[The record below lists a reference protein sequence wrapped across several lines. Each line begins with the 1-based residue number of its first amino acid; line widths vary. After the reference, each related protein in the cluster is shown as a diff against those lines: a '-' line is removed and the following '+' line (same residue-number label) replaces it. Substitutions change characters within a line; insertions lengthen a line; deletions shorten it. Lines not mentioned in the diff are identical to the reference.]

1 MNILTSFIHRHP
13 LPAYFILAYAFAWA
27 FTPLIAISPIY
38 GLPGLFAPAL
48 AGLIV
53 CSATGGRAQVREY
66 WSRLKIWQVRLI
78 WYLLALGLPVL
89 LSFLVAVLA
98 RFFGAP
104 AALQP
109 APLTPLGLVVFILVV
124 GEELGWR
131 GYAQPQLEKS
141 YSPLLAAAILGVLWG
156 FWHLPNFFIPS
167 LPHYEIPVPAFVIY
181 TTALSILAAWLLKH
195 TQGSALIAA
204 LLHGATN
211 TFGFLTPALDTATR
225 WWLIAG
231 VYGAAALLIALLY
244 GKQLQ
249 RSQSTQRLDTSFS
262 TSQSPKL

>member
-1 MNILTSFIHRHP
+1 MKSLTSLIQRNP
-13 LPAYFILAYAFAWA
+13 LTAFFILAYAFAWV

-53 CSATGGRAQVREY
+53 CSVTGGRAQVCEY
-66 WSRLKIWQVRLI
+66 WSKLMIWRVSLV
-78 WYLLALGLPVL
+78 WYLLALGLPIL

-104 AALQP
+104 AGLQP

-141 YSPLLAAAILGVLWG
+141 YSPLLAAVILGVLWG

-167 LPHYEIPVPAFVIY
+167 LPHYEIPLPAFMIY
-181 TTALSILAAWLLKH
+181 TTALSILAAWFLKH
-195 TQGSALIAA
+195 TQGSVLIAT

-231 VYGAAALLIALLY
+231 VYGAAALLVAALY
-244 GKQLQ
+244 GTRLY
-249 RSQSTQRLDTSFS
+249 RVTPAANIDHSLTASTP
-262 TSQSPKL
+262 PKT